1 MNSEGHAAESPQGL
15 AGAPRSEGYN
25 NKDEFFERCDV
36 PSLPSWMTPM
46 MGEGR
51 QLRHSG
57 VGLSDLFL
65 QREPANRLRKFK
77 KRWMIRLRI
86 SVLSVVSDSDMRLV
100 SIKYSEN
107 AGANALVAT
116 TLTSG
121 EPIARG

>member
-77 KRWMIRLRI
+77 QRWNDPTENFCFVCSQRLGHASSINQVQRKRG
-86 SVLSVVSDSDMRLV
+86 S
-100 SIKYSEN
+100 
-107 AGANALVAT
+107 
-116 TLTSG
+116 
-121 EPIARG
+121 